1 MSIDKTW
8 MFITDRRLPE
18 WQNGMKAF
26 LDMAFAKVAVANTIQ
41 CPCRKCDN
49 VVPKTRDEVA
59 LDLCKFGMDQA
70 YKRWIFHGEELYDEP
85 FDDNNG
91 DIDIRSDQE
100 RCDDASAYEMI
111 NNMIRGENLASTTIG
126 GDDDFHMRDREEPN
140 DNANKFYRL
149 LWDAEQKLYPSC
161 KTLTKLSFVV
171 TLFQMKCLYGWSDKS
186 IEGLL
191 ELFRLALPEGHLVL
205 DSLYSAKKIIRDLG
219 LDYEKIDAC
228 INDYVLYRNEY
239 ASLEQ
244 CPICMESRW
253 KSMENNAENES
264 DEDVIGKNKNK
275 KKVPQKILRYF
286 PLTPRLQ
293 RLFMTKRIA
302 SDMRWHKEGRVNDGV
317 LRHPA
322 NSMAWKRL
330 DKIHSWFALDSR
342 NVRLGLATDGFNPF
356 GVKECKVFGLK
367 THDCHVIFQCLLSL
381 VIRGLLLKKVC
392 EPLIGLSSFFR
403 ELFSKE
409 LSVEELDQ
417 LDHQIAKILCKLEQV
432 FPPSFFD
439 VMMHLP
445 IHLAYEA
452 KVAGPVQYRWMYPI
466 ERYLRTLKGYVRNKA
481 RPEGSIAEG
490 YISEECMTFC
500 SWYLHD
506 MDTKFNRPERNVD
519 ASQNEATSGLSVFA
533 SVNRN
538 RQNYTFETLSK
549 SELQMAHHYI
559 LTNCEEIAPWV
570 ENQSRGYRK
579 DEYGFINV
587 DVTRLH
593 YKDDPFILG
602 IQAEQVYYAKD
613 VKNPNW
619 CAVIRVKPR
628 NLFAMPNK
636 EQEVDDENNV
646 FDNEPYQLNE
656 IPISQ
661 HDVGGSEESSEDV
674 IKWCRGDIEGLSI
687 EVNVDEDRHL
697 EDDYISNNNDTDLEE
712 DECLFWMAPPSTSQQ
727 RQPQTESFQPSTIR
741 SNRRQK
747 EPCSSHP
754 QVAPSTPL
762 PHIPPPPNNVLSQIQ
777 IETSVSQ
784 PLEDP
789 STLQPTH
796 KIPSHARRPRPVA
809 SDSAPAPKRGRGAL
823 KGLKVAKKASE
834 SNDGKLSIMFSAKL
848 GGPIEV
854 NCRSFVD
861 EVVVQLKH
869 HLPLIGVKNWKEI
882 PQEAKNTMKAKVLER
897 WRLADDDFARAKIFK
912 IAQERY
918 RGWRADLS
926 ATHKAYAGDMEAL
939 IRNKPEELDI
949 EEWKAMIAYF
959 ETDDFKR
966 DRETQKEPDALE
978 LWAMTYCPKG
988 YMSRPPTSAE
998 RVRDE
1003 VNNEIQSLRRLLET
1017 ERAERAEERVER
1029 EAQIE
1034 SLRAENQTQLESLR
1048 QSMREEF
1055 MGLLA
1060 NQSQ

>member
-1 MSIDKTW
+1 M
-8 MFITDRRLPE
+8 
-18 WQNGMKAF
+18 N
-26 LDMAFAKVAVANTIQ
+26 
-41 CPCRKCDN
+41 
-49 VVPKTRDEVA
+49 
-59 LDLCKFGMDQA
+59 
-70 YKRWIFHGEELYDEP
+70 
-85 FDDNNG
+85 
-91 DIDIRSDQE
+91 
-100 RCDDASAYEMI
+100 
-111 NNMIRGENLASTTIG
+111 
-126 GDDDFHMRDREEPN
+126 
-140 DNANKFYRL
+140 
-149 LWDAEQKLYPSC
+149 
-161 KTLTKLSFVV
+161 
-171 TLFQMKCLYGWSDKS
+171 
-186 IEGLL
+186 
-191 ELFRLALPEGHLVL
+191 
-205 DSLYSAKKIIRDLG
+205 
-219 LDYEKIDAC
+219 
-228 INDYVLYRNEY
+228 
-239 ASLEQ
+239 
-244 CPICMESRW
+244 
-253 KSMENNAENES
+253 
-264 DEDVIGKNKNK
+264 
-275 KKVPQKILRYF
+275 
-286 PLTPRLQ
+286 
-293 RLFMTKRIA
+293 
-302 SDMRWHKEGRVNDGV
+302 GV

-322 NSMAWKRL
+322 DSMAWKRL
-330 DKIHSWFALDSR
+330 DEIHSWFALDSR
-342 NVRLGLATDGFNPF
+342 NVRDLALQLMGSTPLGIYGQSMTSLHMQCCLDGAQKENMVHVHLVIRIHGLLGSSMDESKALWGIVYGSYRTNQSYIQRKNKSSFDNTRETRQAPKPLS
-356 GVKECKVFGLK
+356 GDLEVKECKVFGLK
-367 THDCHVIFQCLLSL
+367 THDCHVIFQRLLPL
-381 VIRGLLLKKVC
+381 VIRGLLPKKVC
-392 EPLIGLSSFFR
+392 EPLIGFGLSSFFVK
-403 ELFSKE
+403 LCSKE
-409 LSVEELDQ
+409 LSVEELDR
-417 LDHQIAKILCKLEQV
+417 LDHQIAEILCKLEQV

-500 SWYLHD
+500 SWYLHDMDTKFNRYLHD

-747 EPCSSHP
+747 EPYSSHP

-762 PHIPPPPNNVLSQIQ
+762 PQIPPPPSNVLSQIQ

-789 STLQPTH
+789 STLQLTH

-809 SDSAPAPKRGRGAL
+809 SDSAPTPKQGRRAL
-823 KGLKVAKKASE
+823 KGLKVAKKANE
-834 SNDGKLSIMFSAKL
+834 SNDGKLSIMFSVKL
-848 GGPIEV
+848 GEPIEV

-988 YMSRPPTSAE
+988 QWVNNDDQHVYDEAKQKIAEVEEKEGRTLSSNERDAIFQSIVISKSKSKSRYVCGQGYMSRPPTSAE

>member
-1 MSIDKTW
+1 MCFMYTVKMSIDKTW
-8 MFITDRRLPE
+8 MFIKDRRLPE

-26 LDMAFAKVAVANTIQ
+26 LDMAFAKVAVANTIR
-41 CPCRKCDN
+41 CPCRKCVN

-100 RCDDASAYEMI
+100 RCDDANAYEMI
-111 NNMIRGENLASTTIG
+111 NNMIRGENLASSTIG

-149 LWDAEQKLYPSC
+149 LRDAEQKLYPNC

-171 TLFQMKCLYGWSDKS
+171 RLFQMKCLYGWSDKS

-191 ELFRLALPEGHLVL
+191 ELFRLALPDGHLVP

-228 INDYVLYRNEY
+228 INDCVLYRNEY
-239 ASLEQ
+239 SSLEQ

-264 DEDVIGKNKNK
+264 EEDVIGKNKNK

-322 NSMAWKRL
+322 DSMAWKLL
-330 DKIHSWFALDSR
+330 DEIHSWFALDSR

-356 GVKECKVFGLK
+356 GVMSVSYSTWPVMLIPYNLPPWMCLKQPFWIMSMLIPGPKSPGNDIDVYLQPLIDELKQLWEHGVETYDASLEHNFRLHAAVLWTINDFPAYAVLSGWSTKGELACPSCHKDTCSSRLKYGRKHCYMGHRRFLESNHTWRRNKSSFDNTRETRQAPKPLSGDEVIEQYEKFEQTAFGKITGKRKRDNEIRWHNWRKKSIFFNLPYWKSLLLRHNLDVMHVEKNISDSVLGTLLDIEGKTKDGLNARLDLQVMGIRKDLHPLPRSNKYILPHACYTLTKDEKQILCQFLKDVKMPDAYASNIGRCVQVKECKVFGLK
-367 THDCHVIFQCLLSL
+367 THDCHVIFQRLLPL
-381 VIRGLLLKKVC
+381 VIRGLLPKKVC
-392 EPLIGLSSFFR
+392 EPLIGLSSFFG
-403 ELFSKE
+403 ELCSKE
-409 LSVEELDQ
+409 LSVEELDR
-417 LDHQIAKILCKLEQV
+417 LDHQIAEILCKLEQV

-481 RPEGSIAEG
+481 HPEGSIAEG

-570 ENQSRGYRK
+570 E
-579 DEYGFINV
+579 
-587 DVTRLH
+587 
-593 YKDDPFILG
+593 
-602 IQAEQVYYAKD
+602 
-613 VKNPNW
+613 
-619 CAVIRVKPR
+619 
-628 NLFAMPNK
+628 
-636 EQEVDDENNV
+636 
-646 FDNEPYQLNE
+646 
-656 IPISQ
+656 
-661 HDVGGSEESSEDV
+661 
-674 IKWCRGDIEGLSI
+674 
-687 EVNVDEDRHL
+687 
-697 EDDYISNNNDTDLEE
+697 
-712 DECLFWMAPPSTSQQ
+712 
-727 RQPQTESFQPSTIR
+727 
-741 SNRRQK
+741 
-747 EPCSSHP
+747 
-754 QVAPSTPL
+754 
-762 PHIPPPPNNVLSQIQ
+762 
-777 IETSVSQ
+777 
-784 PLEDP
+784 
-789 STLQPTH
+789 
-796 KIPSHARRPRPVA
+796 
-809 SDSAPAPKRGRGAL
+809 
-823 KGLKVAKKASE
+823 
-834 SNDGKLSIMFSAKL
+834 
-848 GGPIEV
+848 
-854 NCRSFVD
+854 
-861 EVVVQLKH
+861 
-869 HLPLIGVKNWKEI
+869 
-882 PQEAKNTMKAKVLER
+882 
-897 WRLADDDFARAKIFK
+897 
-912 IAQERY
+912 
-918 RGWRADLS
+918 
-926 ATHKAYAGDMEAL
+926 
-939 IRNKPEELDI
+939 
-949 EEWKAMIAYF
+949 
-959 ETDDFKR
+959 
-966 DRETQKEPDALE
+966 
-978 LWAMTYCPKG
+978 
-988 YMSRPPTSAE
+988 
-998 RVRDE
+998 
-1003 VNNEIQSLRRLLET
+1003 
-1017 ERAERAEERVER
+1017 
-1029 EAQIE
+1029 
-1034 SLRAENQTQLESLR
+1034 
-1048 QSMREEF
+1048 
-1055 MGLLA
+1055 
-1060 NQSQ
+1060 

>member
-8 MFITDRRLPE
+8 MFIKDRRLPE

-26 LDMAFAKVAVANTIQ
+26 LDMAFAKIEVANTIR
-41 CPCRKCDN
+41 CPCRKCVN

-100 RCDDASAYEMI
+100 RCDDANAYEMI

-171 TLFQMKCLYGWSDKS
+171 RLFQMKCLYGWSDKS

-191 ELFRLALPEGHLVL
+191 ELFRLTLPDGHLVL

-219 LDYEKIDAC
+219 LNYEKIDAC
-228 INDYVLYRNEY
+228 INDCVLYRNEY

-275 KKVPQKILRYF
+275 KK
-286 PLTPRLQ
+286 
-293 RLFMTKRIA
+293 
-302 SDMRWHKEGRVNDGV
+302 EGQVNDDV

-330 DKIHSWFALDSR
+330 DEIHSWFALDYH
-342 NVRLGLATDGFNPF
+342 NIKLGLTTDGFNPF
-356 GVKECKVFGLK
+356 GPFWIMSMFIPGPKSPGNDIDVYL
-367 THDCHVIFQCLLSL
+367 Q
-381 VIRGLLLKKVC
+381 
-392 EPLIGLSSFFR
+392 PLIDELKQLWEHGVETYDASLEHNFRLHAAVLWTINDFPAYAVLSGWSTKGELACPSCHKDTWSSRLKYGRKHCYMGHRRFLESNHTWRKNKSSFDNTR
-403 ELFSKE
+403 ETRQAPKPLSGDEE
-409 LSVEELDQ
+409 LSVEELDR

-452 KVAGPVQYRWMYPI
+452 KVASSVQYRWMYPI

-570 ENQSRGYRK
+570 ENQSRGYKK

-636 EQEVDDENNV
+636 EQEVDDENN
-646 FDNEPYQLNE
+646 
-656 IPISQ
+656 I
-661 HDVGGSEESSEDV
+661 
-674 IKWCRGDIEGLSI
+674 
-687 EVNVDEDRHL
+687 
-697 EDDYISNNNDTDLEE
+697 
-712 DECLFWMAPPSTSQQ
+712 
-727 RQPQTESFQPSTIR
+727 
-741 SNRRQK
+741 
-747 EPCSSHP
+747 
-754 QVAPSTPL
+754 
-762 PHIPPPPNNVLSQIQ
+762 
-777 IETSVSQ
+777 
-784 PLEDP
+784 
-789 STLQPTH
+789 
-796 KIPSHARRPRPVA
+796 
-809 SDSAPAPKRGRGAL
+809 SAPAPKRSQGAL

-834 SNDGKLSIMFSAKL
+834 SNDGKLSIMFSTKL
-848 GGPIEV
+848 SRPIEV

-988 YMSRPPTSAE
+988 QWVNNDDQHVYDEAKQKIAEVEEKEGRTLSSNERDAIFQSIVISKSKSKSRYVRGQGYMSRPPTSAE

-1017 ERAERAEERVER
+1017 ECAERAEERVER

-1055 MGLLA
+1055 MEVI
-1060 NQSQ
+1060 S